1 MPIMGCPRREYR
13 SLTRWTVAGRQ
24 PGSIDLP
31 IPVGTV
37 GGHPYPSGG
46 GGNHKMLGTP
56 RAAQLAEIMA
66 AVGLAQNLGA
76 LRALATEGIQKGH
89 MRMHSRN
96 VAIQAGARPDEIP
109 HVVTAMSAS
118 RDWSVTRARSVLDAL
133 RETGGDSTP

>member
-1 MPIMGCPRREYR
+1 MDEDGN
-13 SLTRWTVAGRQ
+13 LH
-24 PGSIDLP
+24 GSIDLP
-31 IPVGTV
+31 IQVGTV
-37 GGHPYPSGG
+37 GGCIRTHPGVAA
-46 GGNHKMLGTP
+46 NHKMLGTP

-96 VAIQAGARPDEIP
+96 VAIQAGAHPDEIP

-118 RDWSVTRARSVLDAL
+118 RDWSVSRARSVLDAL
-133 RETGGDSTP
+133 RETGGDGTP